1 MKLTSGYPFFLIK
14 DGLPFNYSKLETSL
28 KTEVAILGGGISGA
42 LVAYYL
48 INAGIKCVVVD
59 ARSIGLGST
68 CASTSLLQYE
78 IDTPLSQLKNLV
90 GLDNAVRSYQLC
102 KEAIEKTNSISKKIN
117 YKEFKAVKSLYYA
130 ANKKDSAFLKE
141 EFEIRKQ
148 HGFQVKFLTQTQ
160 LKKQFNI
167 TAPCAILSQCAATI
181 NAYSFTHA
189 LHQHSIKKGL
199 QIFDRTPI
207 KNIKHSKNSVTLTTE
222 NGNTIHAK
230 KLIYAT
236 GYEAV
241 NFIKK
246 DIVKLNST
254 YATISEQANK
264 KTKFWKDEVVIWN
277 TADPYLYMRTT
288 ADHRILVG
296 GRDEEFFNPVKR
308 DKLIDKKKNQLTKD
322 FNALFPSIE
331 FKPEFSWTGTFGA
344 TKDGLPF
351 IGKYAPLPNS
361 YFALGFG
368 GNGITF
374 SLIAAQIITDLIT
387 GKKNCDAAIFSFNRD
402 ENK

>member
-1 MKLTSGYPFFLIK
+1 MKLKSGYPFWLIK
-14 DGLPFNYSKLETSL
+14 DGLPFNYPKLEQSIKADVT
-28 KTEVAILGGGISGA
+28 ILGGGISGA
-42 LVAYYL
+42 LAAYYL
-48 INAGIKCVVVD
+48 TNAGVNCVLVD

-78 IDTPLSQLKNLV
+78 IDTPLSELKNLV
-90 GLDNAVRSYQLC
+90 GIENAVRSYQLC
-102 KEAIEKTNSISKKIN
+102 AESIETINTISKKLN

-130 ANKKDSAFLKE
+130 SYKKDVPFLKE
-141 EFEIRKQ
+141 EFEIRKKN
-148 HGFQVKFLTQTQ
+148 GFQVIYLSEEQ

-167 TAPCAILSQCAATI
+167 SAPAAILSQCAAKI
-181 NAYSFTHA
+181 NAYSFTHT
-189 LHQHSIKKGL
+189 LHQNSLKKGL

-207 KNIKHSKNSVTLTTE
+207 KNIKHSKNNVTLTTE
-222 NGNTIHAK
+222 NGHTILSN

-246 DIVKLNST
+246 DIVKLLST
-254 YATISEQANK
+254 YATISEQANA
-264 KTKFWKDEVVIWN
+264 KTKFWKDDVLIWN

-288 ADHRILVG
+288 TDNRVLIG
-296 GRDEEFFNPVKR
+296 GRDEEFYNPAKR
-308 DKLIDKKKNQLTKD
+308 DKLINKKKKQLVKD
-322 FNALFPSIE
+322 FKSIFPDIE
-331 FKPEFSWTGTFGA
+331 FIPEFTWTGTFGA

-351 IGKYAPLPNS
+351 IGAYKPLPNS

-374 SLIAAQIITDLIT
+374 SVIAAQIITDIIT
-387 GKKNCDAAIFSFNRD
+387 GKENSDANIFSFDRV
-402 ENK
+402 

>member
-1 MKLTSGYPFFLIK
+1 MDLRSGYPFWLIK
-14 DGLPFNYSKLETSL
+14 NGLPFNYPKLEQSIQ
-28 KTEVAILGGGISGA
+28 TEVAILGGGISGA

-48 INAGIKCVVVD
+48 INAGIKCVVLD

-78 IDTPLSQLKNLV
+78 IDTPLSKLKNLV
-90 GLDNAVRSYQLC
+90 GLKNAVRSYQLC
-102 KEAIEKTNSISKKIN
+102 ADAISTIKMISKKLH
-117 YKEFKAVKSLYYA
+117 YKEFQSTKSLYYA
-130 ANKKDSAFLKE
+130 AHEKDISFLKE

-148 HGFQVKFLTQTQ
+148 NGFQVKFLTQAQ

-167 TAPCAILSQCAATI
+167 AAPCAILSQCAAKI
-181 NAYSFTHA
+181 NAYSFTHT
-189 LHQHSIKKGL
+189 LHQESIKKGL

-207 KNIKHSKNSVTLTTE
+207 KNIKHDETNVTLITE
-222 NGNTIHAK
+222 NGNSVIAD

-236 GYEAV
+236 GYETV
-241 NFIKK
+241 KFIKK
-246 DIVKLNST
+246 KIVELNST
-254 YATISEQANK
+254 YATISEQANG
-264 KTKFWKDEVVIWN
+264 KTKFWRDDVLIWN

-288 ADHRILVG
+288 DDQRILVG
-296 GRDEEFFNPVKR
+296 GRDEKFFNPVKR
-308 DKLIDKKKNQLTKD
+308 DKLIDKKKNQLIKD
-322 FNALFPSIE
+322 FKAVFPSIE
-331 FKPEFSWTGTFGA
+331 FIPEFTWTGTFGA

-351 IGKYAPLPNS
+351 IGSYPPLPNS

-387 GKKNCDAAIFSFNRD
+387 DKKNSDAEIFSFQRI
-402 ENK
+402 